1 MKAFTYIVPRDLK
14 EAAEAGARKNTAF
27 KAAGTDIVDRMKER
41 QLSPENV
48 VSLLPLKAEMA
59 GIRADAGAVTIGAL
73 TTLTQLEE
81 SPLLTGEALAAIRQ
95 AAATTATPLIRNRG
109 TVGGNLLQ
117 LSRCWYLRSA
127 AFECLHDGRGEAC
140 LAMYGENRYHAVMG
154 YRDCVRVHPS
164 NLAPA
169 LIALDAEVSV
179 FSGGGTRRIKVRDL
193 YPKDP
198 KGLAPEHVLKDGEIL
213 TAVHVPPQ
221 PDGTRSVYD
230 ESREKLSFDWATT
243 AAAVRVRVDGGTIR
257 EASICLGAVGP
268 NPVPADDAAEMLI
281 GKEPSAEL
289 FAKVADEAFADA
301 APLSQNEYKIPVGK
315 AVLRDALAAAAGTR

>member
-1 MKAFTYIVPRDLK
+1 MKPFTYVIPHDLK
-14 EAAEAGARKNTAF
+14 EAAEAGAAKNTAF

-41 QLSPENV
+41 QLSPEKV
-48 VSLLPLKAEMA
+48 VSLLPLKEEMA
-59 GIRADAGAVTIGAL
+59 GVRADTGTVTIGAL
-73 TTLTQLEE
+73 TTLTHLEE
-81 SPLLTGEALAAIRQ
+81 SPLVAGEALAAIRE

-127 AFECLHDGRGEAC
+127 AFKCLHDGRGEAC
-140 LAMYGENRYHAVMG
+140 LAMYGENRYHSIMG

-179 FSGGGTRRIKVRDL
+179 FSGGETRRLKVREL

-198 KGLAPEHVLKDGEIL
+198 KGLAPEHVLADGEIL
-213 TAVHVPPQ
+213 TAVHVPAQ
-221 PDGTRSVYD
+221 PEGARSVYL
-230 ESREKLSFDWATT
+230 ETREKLSFDWATT
-243 AAAVRVRVDGGTIR
+243 AAAVRLVVDGGKIVQ
-257 EASICLGAVGP
+257 AAICLGAVGP
-268 NPVPADDAAEMLI
+268 NPVPADDAARMLV
-281 GKEPSAEL
+281 GQSPSAEL
-289 FAKVADEAFADA
+289 FGKVADAAFKDA

-315 AVLRDALAAAAGTR
+315 AVLRDALAAAAGMR